1 MKEFISLERYRRR
14 NNFVLAWGFEYMN
27 SGGCHPRAET
37 LKTDLKRGSG
47 AARLVLRQ
55 STEALRAFEDQV
67 CGDELEKRQ
76 ETSTGTKR
84 MPVAGWGQKNASCPA
99 WMLVWALPLGRNVP
113 GVCVMK
119 GCLPL
124 RILTQECFRLQSGW
138 PPPDQYSSQAF
149 SVLFCYLG

>member
-1 MKEFISLERYRRR
+1 MKEFISLGKYRRR
-14 NNFVLAWGFEYMN
+14 NTFVLAWGFEYMN
-27 SGGCHPRAET
+27 LGGCHPRAEA
-37 LKTDLKRGSG
+37 LKTDLKRFRISSSSFKTIHGGSESMRGSG
-47 AARLVLRQ
+47 LWRWIG
-55 STEALRAFEDQV
+55 E
-67 CGDELEKRQ
+67 
-76 ETSTGTKR
+76 ETGNVYRHK
-84 MPVAGWGQKNASCPA
+84 ANASCWLRA
-99 WMLVWALPLGRNVP
+99 EERKLSCLDAHVSPLGRNVP